1 MTSHQKLFI
10 AHARLIGEFEGTL
23 EGLLHHNITE
33 DVKERM
39 RAKIK
44 ELKAM
49 DTSEYMPDYKDL
61 K

>member
-1 MTSHQKLFI
+1 MTPHMKLYL

-39 RAKIK
+39 RAKIEK
-44 ELKAM
+44 LRAMDINRYMPELK
-49 DTSEYMPDYKDL
+49 ER
-61 K
+61 